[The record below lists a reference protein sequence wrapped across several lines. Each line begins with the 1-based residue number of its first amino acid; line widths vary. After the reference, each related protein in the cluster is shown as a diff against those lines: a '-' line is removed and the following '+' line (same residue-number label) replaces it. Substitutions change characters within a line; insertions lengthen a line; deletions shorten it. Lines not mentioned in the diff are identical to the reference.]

1 MSQSAS
7 SHIFDPMIPQSL
19 LLKILISIF
28 PIAIII
34 GNFYLFSITKDKIKA
49 FTIQPPF
56 LSFDFTNS
64 YLSNKNSR
72 ISHLSDRNPY
82 TTWTKLR
89 HSNRT
94 EDFLLELRQTHHLKE
109 NKPEI
114 SKWKT
119 LHVVGCKQT
128 LEKLKLGLILRESID
143 MDKELR
149 MPKDRMLGEKV
160 LNFSKSKHFKIPLEP
175 YYQPEASLEFPQK
188 MFIWTVNG
196 TWITEN
202 RNYLNEKKGFCLE
215 DIWLS
220 ED

>member
-1 MSQSAS
+1 MS
-7 SHIFDPMIPQSL
+7 SHIFDSMIPKSL
-19 LLKILISIF
+19 LSKILVPIF

-34 GNFYLFSITKDKIKA
+34 GNLYLFNTTKNKIEA

-64 YLSNKNSR
+64 YLSNKDSR
-72 ISHLSDRNPY
+72 ISHLLDRNPY

-149 MPKDRMLGEKV
+149 MPKDRILGERV
-160 LNFSKSKHFKIPLEP
+160 LNFSESKHFKIPLES
-175 YYQPEASLEFPQK
+175 YYQPETSLEFPQK

-196 TWITEN
+196 TWITEG
-202 RNYLNEKKGFCLE
+202 RNYPNEKKGFCLE

>member
-1 MSQSAS
+1 
-7 SHIFDPMIPQSL
+7 MIPKSL
-19 LLKILISIF
+19 LSKILVPIF
-28 PIAIII
+28 PIAIIT
-34 GNFYLFSITKDKIKA
+34 GNFYLFNTTQNKIEA
-49 FTIQPPF
+49 FAVQPPF

-64 YLSNKNSR
+64 YLSDTNSR
-72 ISHLSDRNPY
+72 IDHLLDQNPS

-89 HSNRT
+89 HSNKT
-94 EDFLLELRQTHHLKE
+94 EDFLLELRQTHHFKE

-119 LHVVGCKQT
+119 LHIVGCKET

-149 MPKDRMLGEKV
+149 MPKDRILFERV
-160 LNFSKSKHFKIPLEP
+160 LNFSESKHFKIPLEF
-175 YYQPEASLEFPQK
+175 YYQPEMSPEFPQK
-188 MFIWTVNG
+188 MFIWTVHG
-196 TWITEN
+196 TWIE
-202 RNYLNEKKGFCLE
+202 EKQSRSEFCLE

>member
-1 MSQSAS
+1 
-7 SHIFDPMIPQSL
+7 MIPQRQLS
-19 LLKILISIF
+19 KILAWIF
-28 PIAIII
+28 PAAIII
-34 GNFYLFSITKDKIKA
+34 GNLYLFNTTKNKIDA

-64 YLSNKNSR
+64 YLSNHNSR
-72 ISHLSDRNPY
+72 ISHLLDRNPN

-89 HSNRT
+89 NSNGK
-94 EDFLLELRQTHHLKE
+94 EDFLLELRQTHHFK
-109 NKPEI
+109 KKAPKI
-114 SKWKT
+114 SEWKT

-149 MPKDRMLGEKV
+149 LPKDRILGERI
-160 LNFSKSKHFKIPLEP
+160 LSFSESKHFKIPLNS
-175 YYQPEASLEFPQK
+175 YYQPEKSLEFPQK

-196 TWITEN
+196 AWITEN
-202 RNYLNEKKGFCLE
+202 QSHPNVKKGLCLE

-220 ED
+220 EE

>member
-1 MSQSAS
+1 MPQGAS
-7 SHIFDPMIPQSL
+7 SHIFDSMIPKSL
-19 LLKILISIF
+19 LSKILVPIF
-28 PIAIII
+28 PIAIIT
-34 GNFYLFSITKDKIKA
+34 GNLYLFNTTKNKIEA

-64 YLSNKNSR
+64 YLSNKDSR
-72 ISHLSDRNPY
+72 IGHLLDRNPY

-89 HSNRT
+89 HSNRE
-94 EDFLLELRQTHHLKE
+94 EDFFLELRQTHHLKE

-149 MPKDRMLGEKV
+149 MPKDRILGERV
-160 LNFSKSKHFKIPLEP
+160 LNFSESKHFKIPLES
-175 YYQPEASLEFPQK
+175 YYRPEASLEFPQK

-196 TWITEN
+196 TWITKGQS
-202 RNYLNEKKGFCLE
+202 YPNEKKGFCLE